1 MSDYLIHHES
11 SKFQMSEIDQI
22 VECVP
27 AMDVLVRVSVRH
39 PGLPTPLKF
48 GAGAKVGQTIYV
60 GLGTAGKVWFS
71 MDLSALQPVWKRMA
85 DFPGKPRE
93 QAVALAI
100 GQQIYVFG
108 GAGVQENGGAAIA
121 FDEVY
126 RFDPASNTWSQLP
139 TRSPL
144 GLLGSAAVSPD
155 GLRAVFLGGVNKAI
169 FDGFS
174 RDLADAKDDLEQHRI
189 RRAYMEMRPQDY
201 FFTSDVLAY
210 APDTNSWQSLGRQ
223 PHAATVGSGVA
234 LKLNEIT
241 LINGEIKPGLRSYE
255 VKRAA
260 INTSDV
266 SWLQVPDLVPGH
278 GQQIQEGL
286 AGVFAGYCKDVLLV
300 AGGTNFPGAWARIQ
314 AGNNYAHEGLKK
326 KWYTD
331 IYALVE
337 GRWRVAGRLPTALA
351 YGLTFETDD
360 GLLLIG
366 GEQAEGGA
374 MQTVL
379 TLAWCQSGVQ
389 GLTDHARERVVHTS
403 N

>member
-1 MSDYLIHHES
+1 
-11 SKFQMSEIDQI
+11 
-22 VECVP
+22 
-27 AMDVLVRVSVRH
+27 
-39 PGLPTPLKF
+39 
-48 GAGAKVGQTIYV
+48 
-60 GLGTAGKVWFS
+60 
-71 MDLSALQPVWKRMA
+71 
-85 DFPGKPRE
+85 
-93 QAVALAI
+93 
-100 GQQIYVFG
+100 
-108 GAGVQENGGAAIA
+108 
-121 FDEVY
+121 
-126 RFDPASNTWSQLP
+126 
-139 TRSPL
+139 L

-174 RDLADAKDDLEQHRI
+174 RDLAGAKDDLEQHRI

-241 LINGEIKPGLRSYE
+241 LINGEIKPGLRSNE

-266 SWLQVPDLVPGH
+266 SWLQVPDLVPGY

-286 AGVFAGYCKDVLLV
+286 AGVFAGYYKDVLLV
-300 AGGTNFPGAWARIQ
+300 AGGANFPGAWQRIR
-314 AGNNYAHEGLKK
+314 AGNNYAHEGLEK

-366 GEQAEGGA
+366 GEQAKGGA

-389 GLTDHARERVVHTS
+389 GLTDDARERVVHTS